1 MRSISSESFL
11 FLFTLKLFVIMGNA
25 YPVIDINN
33 EEIVKNNSIM
43 KKSANIPTKDA
54 VVSSTPYTC
63 VYISPNL
70 DSCKFNSYNKTKEN
84 LRSLTK
90 TLSEKKRRELTKNNT
105 KFYAH
110 SSTRLSGMDKRVDTI
125 IYEIQRCVPSR
136 LPFILPRCTDEDFAN
151 KKSEIYQL
159 YPFVIDGFSKPTYE
173 FPTYNFSIQT
183 RKVSKSA

>member
-25 YPVIDINN
+25 YPVINLDN

-43 KKSANIPTKDA
+43 KKSANPTEDA
-54 VVSSTPYTC
+54 VVSITPYTC
-63 VYISPNL
+63 VYIPPNL
-70 DSCKFNSYNKTKEN
+70 DSCKFNSYDKTKEN

-90 TLSEKKRRELTKNNT
+90 TLSEKKRRELSKNNT

-110 SSTRLSGMDKRVDTI
+110 SPMRLSGMDKRVNTI

-151 KKSEIYQL
+151 KKSEIHQL
-159 YPFVIDGFSKPTYE
+159 YPFVIDGFSKATYE
-173 FPTYNFSIQT
+173 FPIHNFSIQT